1 MAARSKRLTALTALL
16 LALCAVGVL
25 LSQVGLGIPCLFHLF
40 TGLDCPGCGVTRML
54 ASLAAGDFV
63 GAWHS
68 NPALLALSP
77 VFVVLAVSLAAGWLR
92 TGRLAPNRW
101 QTVTLW
107 ACVVLLLAF
116 GIIRNLPFY
125 PY

>member
-1 MAARSKRLTALTALL
+1 MAARSKRLVALTALL

-77 VFVVLAVSLAAGWLR
+77 VLAALAVTLTAGWLR
-92 TGRLAPNRW
+92 TGRLSPGRLQSAL
-101 QTVTLW
+101 LW
-107 ACVVLLLAF
+107 GCVVLLLLF
-116 GIIRNLPFY
+116 GVIRNLPGY